1 MLVNALYKT
10 LPYLFD
16 MNTGF
21 LSNPAPSQGYN
32 SVMAALA
39 PRNAPESGTLGGT
52 KPSVHNNVKETF
64 VNPVA
69 TYPFLVNRWREG
81 YEQSFHEGDLMFIC
95 VGHSK
100 STRKVTLANLP
111 LLNQLMLTG
120 DDEMLRERH
129 KWKFLGIMRNSAV
142 ATGYSRQVATSR
154 GGNRLPAERIINIDV
169 RGASRVFNYWPDAQP
184 GYHIHLAW
192 QIQTKGERVPDY
204 PVMNSKDAEH
214 VNTDT
219 NKKEVWQL
227 MPVSRNMIH
236 DTQFKTT
243 NKLFVNTTLLPPEGY
258 SAPIKVGFVHQIGNK
273 QVTDGMA
280 QEKATQFNA
289 DRFKLPLID
298 VFVRI

>member
-39 PRNAPESGTLGGT
+39 PHNAPESGTLGGT

-69 TYPFLVNRWREG
+69 TYPFLVSRWREG

-111 LLNQLMLTG
+111 LLNQLMRTG
-120 DDEMLRERH
+120 DKKLREPH
-129 KWKFLGIMRNSAV
+129 TWKFLGIMRNSAV
-142 ATGYSRQVATSR
+142 ATGYNRQANTLR

-169 RGASRVFNYWPDAQP
+169 RGASRVFNYWPDARP

-192 QIQTKGERVPDY
+192 QLQSKDKRDPLY
-204 PVMNSKDAEH
+204 PVMSSEDAER
-214 VNTDT
+214 VDT
-219 NKKEVWQL
+219 NANKEEVWQL
-227 MPVSRNMIH
+227 LPVSR
-236 DTQFKTT
+236 T
-243 NKLFVNTTLLPPEGY
+243 NLNDE
-258 SAPIKVGFVHQIGNK
+258 Q
-273 QVTDGMA
+273 
-280 QEKATQFNA
+280 
-289 DRFKLPLID
+289 
-298 VFVRI
+298 